1 MKSGLLPDPLFCFL
15 GFSPGPM
22 DSAFLTLPP
31 PDHAAPQPD
40 AIPASAA
47 TAGAPTAG
55 AAIAEAPLD
64 EPRFTVE
71 GGVAARVGQAAVPV
85 LTDLGYRLVWVK
97 LSAGP
102 PSLLR
107 IMAER
112 PDGTFTIGDCEAVSR
127 ALAPVLDLDDP
138 ITGEYRLEVSSPGI
152 DRPLV
157 RLSDLRRGLGHE
169 VKVELAVP
177 MDGRRRFRGFIAAVA
192 DDGRLALKLM
202 DKKAGQDETV
212 EIPTRDIAEA
222 KLVLTDALIRVAL
235 KTQETSGEDPADGA
249 EAAPEAADVPR
260 GPGRFADRNKARR
273 AVPAGVQTRARP
285 APKAPRGR

>member
-1 MKSGLLPDPLFCFL
+1 MTSTPSDTAAPRPDPT
-15 GFSPGPM
+15 PG
-22 DSAFLTLPP
+22 D
-31 PDHAAPQPD
+31 
-40 AIPASAA
+40 
-47 TAGAPTAG
+47 
-55 AAIAEAPLD
+55 APLD

-71 GGVAARVGQAAVPV
+71 GGVAARIGNAAAPV
-85 LTDLGYRLVWVK
+85 LADLGFRLVWVK

-102 PSLLR
+102 PSFLR

-138 ITGEYRLEVSSPGI
+138 ISGEYRLEISSPGI

-157 RLSDLRRGLGHE
+157 RLSDLRRAQGHE
-169 VKVELAVP
+169 VKVEMSVP
-177 MDGRRRFRGFIAAVA
+177 LDGRRRFRGLIAAVH

-202 DKKAGQDETV
+202 DRKAGVDELV
-212 EIPTRDIAEA
+212 EIPSRDIGDA
-222 KLVLTDALIRVAL
+222 KLVLTDALIRDTL
-235 KTQETSGEDPADGA
+235 KAQASAGAEDPAEGA
-249 EAAPEAADVPR
+249 EAAPEAPEAPR

-285 APKAPRGR
+285 APKGPRGR

>member
-1 MKSGLLPDPLFCFL
+1 MKSGPLPDPLFCFL
-15 GFSPGPM
+15 GLPPGPM
-22 DSAFLTLPP
+22 DSAFLTSTPSDTAASR
-31 PDHAAPQPD
+31 PD
-40 AIPASAA
+40 
-47 TAGAPTAG
+47 PTATD
-55 AAIAEAPLD
+55 APLD

-71 GGVAARVGQAAVPV
+71 SGVAARIGNAALPV
-85 LTDLGYRLVWVK
+85 LADLGYRLVWVK

-138 ITGEYRLEVSSPGI
+138 ISGEYRLEISSPGI

-157 RLSDLRRGLGHE
+157 RLSDLRRAEGHE
-169 VKVELAVP
+169 VRIEMSVP
-177 MDGRRRFRGFIAAVA
+177 LDGRRRFRGFIAGVR

-202 DKKAGQDETV
+202 DKKAGAEEVV
-212 EIPTRDIAEA
+212 EIPSRDIGDA
-222 KLVLTDALIRVAL
+222 KLVLTDALIRDTL
-235 KTQETSGEDPADGA
+235 KAQASAGAEEDPAEGG
-249 EAAPEAADVPR
+249 ETAPEAPDAPR

-273 AVPAGVQTRARP
+273 AVPAGIQTRARP
-285 APKAPRGR
+285 APKGPRGR

>member
-1 MKSGLLPDPLFCFL
+1 
-15 GFSPGPM
+15 M
-22 DSAFLTLPP
+22 DSAFLTLAPPDPAAPP
-31 PDHAAPQPD
+31 PV
-40 AIPASAA
+40 
-47 TAGAPTAG
+47 AGT
-55 AAIAEAPLD
+55 AEAPLD

-71 GGVAARVGQAAVPV
+71 GGLAARIGQAAVPV
-85 LTDLGYRLVWVK
+85 LADLGYRLVWVK

-102 PSLLR
+102 PAQLR
-107 IMAER
+107 VMAER

-138 ITGEYRLEVSSPGI
+138 ITGEYRLEISSPGI

-177 MDGRRRFRGFIAAVA
+177 MDGRRRFRGFIAAVG
-192 DDGRLALKLM
+192 DEGRLALKLI
-202 DKKAGQDETV
+202 DKKSGQDETV
-212 EIPTRDIAEA
+212 DIPTRDIAEA
-222 KLVLTDALIRVAL
+222 RLVLTDALIRVAL
-235 KTQETSGEDPADGA
+235 KAQGTSGEDPAEGA
-249 EAAPEAADVPR
+249 EGAADAPR

>member
-1 MKSGLLPDPLFCFL
+1 MTS
-15 GFSPGPM
+15 
-22 DSAFLTLPP
+22 TP
-31 PDHAAPQPD
+31 PD
-40 AIPASAA
+40 SAA
-47 TAGAPTAG
+47 TRPDPTTAD
-55 AAIAEAPLD
+55 APLD
-64 EPRFTVE
+64 EPRFMAE
-71 GGVAARVGQAAVPV
+71 SGVAARIGNAAMPV
-85 LTDLGYRLVWVK
+85 LADLGYRLVWVK

-138 ITGEYRLEVSSPGI
+138 ISGEYRLEISSPGI

-157 RLSDLRRGLGHE
+157 RLSDLRRAQGHE
-169 VKVELAVP
+169 VKVEMSVP
-177 MDGRRRFRGFIAAVA
+177 LDGRRRFRGSIAAVH

-202 DKKAGQDETV
+202 DKKAGADEVV
-212 EIPTRDIAEA
+212 EIPSRDIGEA
-222 KLVLTDALIRVAL
+222 KLLLTDALIRVSL
-235 KTQETSGEDPADGA
+235 KAQAAAEDATEGGEAVP
-249 EAAPEAADVPR
+249 EAPEAPR

-285 APKAPRGR
+285 APKGPRGR